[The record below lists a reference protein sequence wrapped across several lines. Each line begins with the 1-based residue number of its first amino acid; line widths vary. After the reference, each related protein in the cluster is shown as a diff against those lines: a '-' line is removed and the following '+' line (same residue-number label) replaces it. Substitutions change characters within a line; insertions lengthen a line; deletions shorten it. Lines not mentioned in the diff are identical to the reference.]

1 MVPTCSGPLLSY
13 AHASDAHSVRER
25 RTLTT
30 LVRVRERRT
39 LNPLLYAHASTRT
52 LTTRPAAP
60 RLIMRFATILLAT
73 ASLVDGFAP
82 AGLGG
87 ARRRSALAATAT
99 GNPVIKA
106 ASAGMGLLKPIFSAE
121 ASLQAAALGGLAGV
135 DEAEVV
141 AEIEAAKKANPVLIY
156 TYALSPFSTEALA
169 LLDSTG
175 YVEVAAAT
183 PACSCSYP
191 YPAPT
196 PTVPLLLSAHSP
208 ASLLSGTS
216 TRP

>member
-1 MVPTCSGPLLSY
+1 
-13 AHASDAHSVRER
+13 
-25 RTLTT
+25 
-30 LVRVRERRT
+30 
-39 LNPLLYAHASTRT
+39 
-52 LTTRPAAP
+52 
-60 RLIMRFATILLAT
+60 MRFATILLAT

-175 YVEVAAAT
+175 YEYETIELGLEWFTLGGRGSRTRAALASYGEGASSLPKIFIGGDAIGGASGYSALADAAA
-183 PACSCSYP
+183 
-191 YPAPT
+191 
-196 PTVPLLLSAHSP
+196 
-208 ASLLSGTS
+208 SGELD
-216 TRP
+216 TRLKKSRAKQLRR